1 MYAGSK
7 PEVSGVCVLECVMC
21 FTDVGFVFFPK
32 GFEQRG
38 GGAERF
44 RGRCLW
50 LAARVMY

>member
-1 MYAGSK
+1 M
-7 PEVSGVCVLECVMC
+7 SGVCVLERIVCLSIM
-21 FTDVGFVFFPK
+21 GFVLFPK